1 MHLKETMLKAPV
13 DALTQLQTGFASSHH
28 LRIKTVYLESHLDY
42 KSSYIRKLCVGK
54 SLVSKA
60 VL

>member
-1 MHLKETMLKAPV
+1 MLKATV

-42 KSSYIRKLCVGK
+42 KSSYIRKLCIAK